1 MRTHTM
7 WIAAAI
13 ALAIVACD
21 DSTTEAPLA
30 PSPTVGTPAPV
41 AGTET
46 APVPP
51 NTLRHDAERYL
62 DQKASQLISI
72 RDRRRN
78 LYQWMERFGHIRTLA
93 LDQHI
98 GELNAQ
104 LYEWRK
110 NLSGATCN
118 HRRDALM
125 NVVRVLYGSRAASGL
140 SDLVTFPKAP
150 PKPRAL
156 DRSHIADVIRKVEP
170 ESKLRARLELMQ
182 WTRMRPSQ
190 MGRLTPEDF
199 QLDAEI
205 PHVIVA
211 QGKGGRQRPSRCWRK
226 ESRPPA
232 RSSPS
237 VRSKMEDGTGEQRIG
252 QGGPAGRAAD
262 VHDVPDPVQLRDR
275 TAPKRRRRRRHPGPV
290 RAHERGD
297 DENLRAG
304 ADGEAP
310 AGDRAT
316 PRRGWNGRP
325 GEGRQVGEKPIP
337 LRAAEGRRVRPAAK
351 FPAAQAAEYH
361 PGDGRDAPDEATSY
375 ENERQ

>member
-211 QGKGGRQRPSRCWRK
+211 QGKGGKAAAVPLLEEGVAAARAFIAIGAFENGGRNRRTENWPGRPSRPGGRRSRRTRSGTA
-226 ESRPPA
+226 SRPDCAKAAPT
-232 RSSPS
+232 SPTS
-237 VRSKMEDGTGEQRIG
+237 RTCTGT
-252 QGGPAGRAAD
+252 
-262 VHDVPDPVQLRDR
+262 
-275 TAPKRRRRRRHPGPV
+275 
-290 RAHERGD
+290 
-297 DENLRAG
+297 
-304 ADGEAP
+304 
-310 AGDRAT
+310 
-316 PRRGWNGRP
+316 
-325 GEGRQVGEKPIP
+325 
-337 LRAAEGRRVRPAAK
+337 
-351 FPAAQAAEYH
+351 
-361 PGDGRDAPDEATSY
+361 
-375 ENERQ
+375 